1 MVRNV
6 LLVTIAEQAP
16 FDQPTVSDFT
26 LAFNQAAQS
35 DDDAYH
41 ITGQLVSGLIDRF
54 RVNFVNEL
62 WLTKH
67 CRSFF

>member
-1 MVRNV
+1 MCCRF
-6 LLVTIAEQAP
+6 IGDHCGASP
-16 FDQPTVSDFT
+16 IDQPTVSDFI
-26 LAFNQAAQS
+26 LAFSQAAQC
-35 DDDAYH
+35 DDDACH
-41 ITGQLVSGLIDRF
+41 KTGQLVSGLIDRF